1 MCPITQPVSELP
13 MLLGVKLAD
22 PAKLGGL
29 ADPRAELPANP
40 LPDRLEP
47 PVPGA
52 APAFASGP
60 TTKAAEPA
68 LKPSA
73 LKNRRREKIPLLPI
87 KAKGKRCA

>member
-1 MCPITQPVSELP
+1 

-22 PAKLGGL
+22 PAKLGVL

-40 LPDRLEP
+40 LPARPEP
-47 PVPGA
+47 PAPVPGV

-73 LKNRRREKIPLLPI
+73 LKNRRREKIPLLPM